1 MCWWG
6 RLLRHGLPCWKAWRG
21 QRDGSV
27 SNCPHWTSEKVW
39 NLFTHVEKEKQTHH
53 MPVAHTLGAG
63 GHTEEGRF
71 WGPADQSVTLLKWQ
85 ALGSVRDPI
94 SKAKLETVS
103 SSGLCRCTH
112 GHLHPPTHNH
122 IHNTHIDIK
131 KKGRGEG
138 KGRRAGKSKAR
149 NNLNYHWS
157 ADCLL

>member
-1 MCWWG
+1 M
-6 RLLRHGLPCWKAWRG
+6 
-21 QRDGSV
+21 
-27 SNCPHWTSEKVW
+27 
-39 NLFTHVEKEKQTHH
+39 EKEKQTHH

-138 KGRRAGKSKAR
+138 RRDREEEGRRDGRREKGE
-149 NNLNYHWS
+149 NLYIRKIKLCATHTKVHHT
-157 ADCLL
+157 LQYR